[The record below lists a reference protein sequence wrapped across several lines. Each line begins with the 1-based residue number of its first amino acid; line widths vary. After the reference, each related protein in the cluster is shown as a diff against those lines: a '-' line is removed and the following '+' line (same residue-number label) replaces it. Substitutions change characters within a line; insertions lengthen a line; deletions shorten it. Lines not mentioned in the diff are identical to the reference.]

1 MEPSMTLSP
10 SLPADVWQVLYAAM
24 IEHPVPF
31 YARLQAIQK
40 FETAM
45 QAAQQPA
52 PAKEPE

>member
-1 MEPSMTLSP
+1 MTLSP

-24 IEHPVPF
+24 MGQPVPF
-31 YARLQAIQK
+31 HVQRQAIQQ

-52 PAKEPE
+52 PAKDPE